1 MVAQPR
7 TKPNPKDMTGNRKRV
22 LMEQHKEELI
32 ARQEEVSLRNAMS
45 TASLDVPVDLTSAE
59 AVSVAPAEGDDDVAA
74 PVQIAPDF
82 ATIRVACD
90 LEHVTIGQGN
100 VYEFR
105 EGQVYKVPMNVA
117 LHLHNLGYVWQWL

>member
-1 MVAQPR
+1 M
-7 TKPNPKDMTGNRKRV
+7 